1 MKRKVLII
9 DDEEIIRLSLGEGLK
24 DLGYTVATASNGK
37 EALENIRNSTPS
49 IVLLDIR
56 LEYENGLDILP
67 EIKNFDKDIE
77 VVIMTAYADISS
89 AVKAMKLGAYDYINK
104 PFDLEEID
112 IIIKRIRDK
121 IDLQNKILIME
132 KSKRDN
138 IHIDNIVGK
147 HPLLQEI
154 FNKIELLAQND
165 DVTVLIRGETGT
177 GKDVVASAIH
187 NNSIRKDKELL
198 KINCGSIP
206 EHLMESEFFGFEKN
220 AFTGANSRKKGLM
233 EIADGGTVFLDEI
246 GELPMNMQ
254 AKLLTFIEDKKFKR
268 VGGLEDIK
276 VDIRIIAATNK
287 NLEEAIENKEFREDL
302 YYRLNVIPVYLPP
315 LRERGE
321 DILLLAN
328 KFLEEYNIKY
338 KKSIL
343 GFTKDMEEKLLNY
356 EWRGNVRELRNIL
369 ERAVLLIDRGYIA
382 PIDLPLLESTY
393 GEDSKQ
399 IHEHKLFEIDFSLED
414 EINNIERKYIELA
427 LEKSDNNYTK
437 AAEILGLSRYAL
449 RRRTEKYF

>member
-1 MKRKVLII
+1 
-9 DDEEIIRLSLGEGLK
+9 
-24 DLGYTVATASNGK
+24 
-37 EALENIRNSTPS
+37 
-49 IVLLDIR
+49 
-56 LEYENGLDILP
+56 
-67 EIKNFDKDIE
+67 
-77 VVIMTAYADISS
+77 
-89 AVKAMKLGAYDYINK
+89 
-104 PFDLEEID
+104 
-112 IIIKRIRDK
+112 
-121 IDLQNKILIME
+121 
-132 KSKRDN
+132 
-138 IHIDNIVGK
+138 
-147 HPLLQEI
+147 
-154 FNKIELLAQND
+154 
-165 DVTVLIRGETGT
+165 
-177 GKDVVASAIH
+177 
-187 NNSIRKDKELL
+187 
-198 KINCGSIP
+198 
-206 EHLMESEFFGFEKN
+206 
-220 AFTGANSRKKGLM
+220 
-233 EIADGGTVFLDEI
+233 
-246 GELPMNMQ
+246 MNMQ

-302 YYRLNVIPVYLPP
+302 YYRLNVIPVYVPP

-328 KFLEEYNIKY
+328 KFLEEYNMKY

-343 GFTKDMEEKLLNY
+343 GFTQDAKEKLLNY
-356 EWRGNVRELRNIL
+356 EWRGNVRELRNVL

-399 IHEHKLFEIDFSLED
+399 VHEHKLFEIDFSLED
-414 EINNIERKYIELA
+414 EIKNIERKYIELA

>member
-89 AVKAMKLGAYDYINK
+89 AVKAIKLGAYDYINK

-302 YYRLNVIPVYLPP
+302 YYRLNVIPVYVPP

-328 KFLEEYNIKY
+328 KFLEEYNMKY

-343 GFTKDMEEKLLNY
+343 GFTQDAKEKLLNY
-356 EWRGNVRELRNIL
+356 EWRGNVRELRNVL